1 MIVPTIPLRLENR
14 VVRKL
19 TNVQCFGFPRTWS
32 TDQVSRRATV
42 DRRQPRAG
50 WFPCG
55 AVAHRRRA
63 RASALECRVGRA
75 EPNATAF
82 GDQGLA
88 DGRCRMPPQRVVRIG
103 RFVGKHVAAIHG
115 KVCHGTPG
123 FWTKRVY
130 IHARPVGIRPVVE
143 TADHRAADAHTSSS
157 P

>member
-1 MIVPTIPLRLENR
+1 MSNAL
-14 VVRKL
+14 
-19 TNVQCFGFPRTWS
+19 GFPARGRPIRS
-32 TDQVSRRATV
+32 AVGPPSIGGSPA
-42 DRRQPRAG
+42 RAG
-50 WFPCG
+50 SLVAPWHTG
-55 AVAHRRRA
+55 AVHARA
-63 RASALECRVGRA
+63 RWKCRVGRA
-75 EPNATAF
+75 EPNATAS

-130 IHARPVGIRPVVE
+130 IHARSVGFRPVVE
-143 TADHRAADAHTSSS
+143 AADHRAADARTSSS